1 MNEFISF
8 VVVGI
13 VTGSIYAVTASGL
26 VVTYNATGVFNFA
39 HGSVGMFLAYLYWQ
53 LWQGWGWNPVLSL
66 VVVLLVVAPAF
77 ALLIERV
84 LMRPLYGATL
94 NTMIVVTLGLFL
106 VLYGTT
112 STIWNQT
119 TTRDLPN
126 WFASDQVDVA
136 GVNLTYE
143 QLITV
148 GCAVVVAVALWALFK
163 RTRMGVSM
171 RAVVDDPPLASLT
184 GARTSRIAGFAWIIG
199 FTLAG
204 LAGILLAPGTGMSIQ
219 ILSELVI
226 FGYAAA
232 IVGRLRSLPLTFL
245 GAMILGVSQSLA
257 VGYAP
262 SSILNYLTDI
272 LPMGLLIVALI
283 LLPQGTLSAG
293 RVVRLRPP
301 KVARL
306 KTTIIGGVVLVVL
319 TALLAALI
327 TGTNLYTL
335 GLALSIG
342 LAALGL
348 VLLSG
353 YGGQVWLCQFTFLG
367 LGSWAMMKVDGGSS
381 VLGVLA
387 AIGLCAAAG
396 GILALPA
403 LRLRGLYM
411 ALATLAFAALMDSLF
426 FTNPSVI
433 PNGSMTVGR
442 PDIFGMRFATDRA
455 FVVLIAV
462 VFALCLIGVG
472 ALRRGPFG
480 RRLVAMSDSQAACAT
495 VGMSIIKTKL
505 TVFVLA
511 GGLAGL
517 AGALY
522 GGMSRT
528 VSFSQFDFVESL
540 VLFVAVA
547 LAGITILSGAVQA
560 GIGLSIVPLIAQHLP
575 SISGFTY
582 ILFGVGIVAVGR
594 NPYGIGLLYTYLDE
608 WRTTRRSGSRAG
620 GEMSGSP
627 PKSLDGSTLPRA
639 VSSVG

>member
-1 MNEFISF
+1 VNEFISF

>member
-1 MNEFISF
+1 VNEFVSF
-8 VVVGI
+8 VVAGI

-39 HGSVGMFLAYLYWQ
+39 HGAVGMFLAYLYWQ
-53 LWQGWGWNPVLSL
+53 FWQGWGWNPVLALIVVL
-66 VVVLLVVAPAF
+66 VVIAPLF
-77 ALLIERV
+77 ALVIER
-84 LMRPLYGATL
+84 LIMRPLYGSSL

-106 VLYGTT
+106 VLYGVT

-119 TTRDLPN
+119 TTRNLPE
-126 WFASDQVDVA
+126 WFSGDQVNVL

-143 QLITV
+143 ELITV
-148 GCAVVVAVALWALFK
+148 GCAVAVALALWALFK

-184 GARTSRIAGFAWIIG
+184 GARTSRISGFAWMIG
-199 FTLAG
+199 FLLAC

-245 GAMILGVSQSLA
+245 GAMILGVGQSLA
-257 VGYAP
+257 VGYVPA
-262 SSILNYLTDI
+262 SYLNDVTAI
-272 LPMGLLIVALI
+272 LPMGLLIVALL
-283 LLPQGTLSAG
+283 LLPQAKLAAG
-293 RVVRLRPP
+293 RVVRMRPP

-306 KTTIIGGVVLVVL
+306 RSTLMGAVVLVAV
-319 TALLAALI
+319 TVVLAAVI
-327 TGTNLYTL
+327 TGNNLYTL
-335 GLALSIG
+335 GVALTVG
-342 LAALGL
+342 LAALSL

-367 LGSWAMMKVDGGSS
+367 LGSWAMTKIDGGSS
-381 VLGVLA
+381 ILGVLA

-433 PNGSMTVGR
+433 PNGSMDVGR
-442 PDIFGMRFATDRA
+442 PDIFGMRFVTDRA
-455 FVVLIAV
+455 FVVLIAI

-495 VGMSIIKTKL
+495 VGMSITRTKL
-505 TVFVLA
+505 TIFILA
-511 GGLAGL
+511 GGMAGL

-528 VSFSQFDFVESL
+528 VSFSQFNFVQSL
-540 VLFVAVA
+540 LLFVAVA
-547 LAGITILSGAVQA
+547 LAGITILSGSVQA
-560 GIGLSIVPLIAQHLP
+560 GIGLAVIPLVAQHIP
-575 SISGFTY
+575 SVSGFTY
-582 ILFGVGIVAVGR
+582 ILIGVGIVAVGR
-594 NPYGIGLLYTYLDE
+594 NPYGLGLLYSKLDE
-608 WRTTRRSGSRAG
+608 WRSTRQARSGVG
-620 GEMSGSP
+620 GGRSASP
-627 PKSLDGSTLPRA
+627 PTGLSGAPLPQEA
-639 VSSVG
+639 SSVG

>member
-1 MNEFISF
+1 VNEFVSF
-8 VVVGI
+8 LVVGI

-26 VVTYNATGVFNFA
+26 VVTYNSTGVFNFA

-53 LWQGWGWNPVLSL
+53 LWQGWGWNPILSL
-66 VVVLLVVAPAF
+66 AIVLLVVAPVF
-77 ALLIERV
+77 ALVVERA
-84 LMRPLYGATL
+84 LMRPLYGASL

-119 TTRDLPN
+119 TTRNLPDWLAN
-126 WFASDQVDVA
+126 DQWNVL

-143 QLITV
+143 QLVTV
-148 GCAVVVAVALWALFK
+148 GCAVGVAVALWALFR
-163 RTRMGVSM
+163 RTRIGVSM

-184 GARTSRIAGFAWIIG
+184 GARTSRISGFAWMVG
-199 FTLAG
+199 FLLAG

-245 GAMILGVSQSLA
+245 GAMILGVAESLA
-257 VGYAP
+257 VGYVPA
-262 SSILNYLTDI
+262 SILNDLTAI
-272 LPMGLLIVALI
+272 LPMGLLIVALL
-283 LLPQGTLSAG
+283 LLPQAKLAAG

-301 KVARL
+301 KPAGLNVTL
-306 KTTIIGGVVLVVL
+306 VGGVALVAASVLLSAFV
-319 TALLAALI
+319 
-327 TGTNLYTL
+327 TGNNLYAV
-335 GLALSIG
+335 GLALAIG
-342 LAALGL
+342 IAALSL
-348 VLLSG
+348 VVLSG
-353 YGGQVWLCQFTFLG
+353 YGGQVWLCQFTFVG
-367 LGSWAMMKVDGGSS
+367 LGAWTMSKVDGGNS

-433 PNGSMTVGR
+433 PNGSINVGR
-442 PDIFGMRFATDRA
+442 PDIFGMRFTTDRA
-455 FVVLIAV
+455 FVVLIAI

-495 VGMSIIKTKL
+495 VGMSLTKTKL
-505 TVFVLA
+505 AVFIL
-511 GGLAGL
+511 GGGIAGL

-547 LAGITILSGAVQA
+547 LAGITVLSGAVQA
-560 GIGLSIVPLIAQHLP
+560 GVGLSIIPLIGQHIP
-575 SISGFTY
+575 SVSGFTY

-608 WRTTRRSGSRAG
+608 WRTTRRSRSGAEG
-620 GEMSGSP
+620 GLSGSP
-627 PKSLDGSTLPRA
+627 PSRLQGPLAQKVP
-639 VSSVG
+639 SVG

>member
-306 KTTIIGGVVLVVL
+306 KTTIIGGVVLVAL

>member
-1 MNEFISF
+1 VNEFVSF
-8 VVVGI
+8 LVVGI

-26 VVTYNATGVFNFA
+26 VVTYNSTGVFNFA

-53 LWQGWGWNPVLSL
+53 LWQGWGWNPILSL
-66 VVVLLVVAPAF
+66 AIVLLVVAPVF
-77 ALLIERV
+77 ALVVERA
-84 LMRPLYGATL
+84 LMRPLYGASL

-119 TTRDLPN
+119 TTRNLPDWLAN
-126 WFASDQVDVA
+126 DQWNVL

-143 QLITV
+143 QLVTV
-148 GCAVVVAVALWALFK
+148 GCAVAVAVALWALFR
-163 RTRMGVSM
+163 RTRIGVSM

-184 GARTSRIAGFAWIIG
+184 GARTSRISGFAWMVG
-199 FTLAG
+199 FLLAG

-245 GAMILGVSQSLA
+245 GAMILGVAESLA
-257 VGYAP
+257 VGYVPA
-262 SSILNYLTDI
+262 SILNDTTAI
-272 LPMGLLIVALI
+272 LPMGLLIVALL
-283 LLPQGTLSAG
+283 LLPQAKLAAG

-301 KVARL
+301 KPAGL
-306 KTTIIGGVVLVVL
+306 NTTLIGGVVLVAASVL
-319 TALLAALI
+319 LSALI
-327 TGTNLYTL
+327 TGNNLYAV
-335 GLALSIG
+335 GLALAIG
-342 LAALGL
+342 IAALSL
-348 VLLSG
+348 VVLSG
-353 YGGQVWLCQFTFLG
+353 YGGQVWLCQFTFVG
-367 LGSWAMMKVDGGSS
+367 LGSWTMSKVDGGSS

-433 PNGSMTVGR
+433 PSGSINVGR
-442 PDIFGMRFATDRA
+442 PDIFGMRFTTDRA
-455 FVVLIAV
+455 FVVLIAI

-495 VGMSIIKTKL
+495 VGMSLTRTKL
-505 TVFVLA
+505 AVFIL
-511 GGLAGL
+511 GGGIAGL

-547 LAGITILSGAVQA
+547 LAGITVLSGAVQA
-560 GIGLSIVPLIAQHLP
+560 GVGLGIIPLIAQHIP

-608 WRTTRRSGSRAG
+608 WRTARRSRSGAEG
-620 GEMSGSP
+620 GLSGSP
-627 PKSLDGSTLPRA
+627 PSRLPGPLA
-639 VSSVG
+639 HKVPSVG